1 MSVPLR
7 VPALCLLLASMADA
21 PAATYL
27 VTRGDD
33 PVPGACASGDCSL
46 REALDAAVAT
56 PGEDTI
62 VLGAGQ
68 YTVTR
73 GALPVYGTVS
83 IQGQGAAATRI
94 VGNGDFDLLAVTTF
108 GTLTLEATTLSSQRQ
123 AVTFDSGSIVLRF
136 VEVPAGGGGISG
148 ASGSGPASVRIEH
161 AVLGDPVAC
170 ECGAGSVRASDSTL
184 DSVLVFNGS
193 TDLVL
198 DRVEVAGPAA
208 VPYGIAFTTSGT
220 ATIRDSTIRD
230 QAAPLVLDGAGGEV
244 RIRRT
249 RFIGNTGPLYGSRDG
264 MVWMEDVE
272 FRDNVVDDDA
282 LAAGLPS
289 VLLAQ
294 DETAWRISRA
304 LFTGNRGGGGSA
316 AGRIGATIRVL
327 AGGNV
332 TMSDVTFYDETFRSG
347 VVNGVGHAIGVDTAG
362 EAAILWL
369 FNATLRIGPAV
380 PSNALASLI
389 AARGGTANVRVFNS
403 ILHGNCAFASGAV
416 MFQAEGDIESPG
428 NSCQLPAAANSVS
441 VAPMDLFLGPL
452 ADNGG
457 FTRTFLPTRYSPAV
471 DHAAATWCNV
481 AGAIFS
487 RVDQRRF
494 VRPAG
499 SGCDSG
505 AAEFDSVSDVIFA
518 TGADVA
524 A

>member
-7 VPALCLLLASMADA
+7 LLCLLLASMADA
-21 PAATYL
+21 HAATFI

-33 PVPGACASGDCSL
+33 PVPGVCASGDCSL

-73 GALPVYGTVS
+73 GALPVYGTVL
-83 IQGQGAAATRI
+83 IRGHGTAATRI
-94 VGNGDFDLLAVTTF
+94 VGVGDFDLLAVTPF
-108 GTLTLEATTLSSQRQ
+108 GALALETMTLASQRQ
-123 AVTFDSGSIVLRF
+123 AVTLDSGSLVLRY
-136 VEVPAGGGGISG
+136 VEAPSGGGGISG
-148 ASGSGPASVRIEH
+148 ASGSGPASVRVEH
-161 AVLGDPVAC
+161 AVLGDPLAC
-170 ECGAGSVRASDSTL
+170 ECGAGSMHVSDSTL

-193 TDLVL
+193 ADLVL
-198 DRVEVAGPAA
+198 DRVEVVGPSG
-208 VPYGIAFTTSGT
+208 VPYGIAFTSSGT
-220 ATIRDSTIRD
+220 ATIRDSVIRD
-230 QAAPLVLDGAGGEV
+230 QAAPLVLGGTGGDV
-244 RIRRT
+244 RIART

-272 FRDNVVDDDA
+272 FRDNVVDDDN

-294 DETAWRISRA
+294 DQIAWRISRA

-316 AGRIGATIRVL
+316 ANRIGSTVRVL

-332 TMSDVTFYDETFRSG
+332 TMSDVTFYDDTFRSG

-380 PSNALASLI
+380 PSNAVASLI
-389 AARGGTANVRVFNS
+389 AVRGGAANVRVFNS
-403 ILHGNCAFASGAV
+403 ILHGNCAFASGAA

-428 NSCQLPAAANSVS
+428 NSCQLPAATNSVS
-441 VAPMDLFLGPL
+441 VAPIDLFLGPL

-471 DHAAATWCNV
+471 DHGSTTWCNV

-499 SGCDSG
+499 AGCDSG
-505 AAEFDSVSDVIFA
+505 AAEFDSISDLIYA
-518 TGADVA
+518 NGTDVA
-524 A
+524 P

>member
-1 MSVPLR
+1 MPAPMRLSV
-7 VPALCLLLASMADA
+7 LCLLLASMAQVH
-21 PAATYL
+21 AATFV

-33 PVPGACASGDCSL
+33 PLPGVCASGDCSL

-62 VLGAGQ
+62 MLDAGQ

-73 GALPVYGTVS
+73 GALTVYGSIS
-83 IQGQGAAATRI
+83 IQGRSTAATRI
-94 VGNGDFDLLAVTTF
+94 VGIGDFDLLAVTPF
-108 GTLTLEATTLSSQRQ
+108 GTLTLEGMTLSAQRQ
-123 AVTFDSGSIVLRF
+123 SIAFDSGSIVLRS
-136 VEVPAGGGGISG
+136 VAVPSGGGRIAGT
-148 ASGSGPASVRIEH
+148 SGSGPAAIQVQRV
-161 AVLGDPVAC
+161 VLGEAIAC
-170 ECGAGSVRASDSTL
+170 ECGGGSVRASDSTL

-193 TDLVL
+193 ADLVL
-198 DRVEVAGPAA
+198 DRVEVAGPAS
-208 VPYGIAFTTSGT
+208 VPYGIAFTSSGT
-220 ATIRDSTIRD
+220 ATIRDSTVRD
-230 QAAPLVLDGAGGEV
+230 QAAPLVLGGAGGDV
-244 RIRRT
+244 RIART
-249 RFIGNTGPLYGSRDG
+249 RFVGNTGPLYGSRDG

-272 FRDNVVDDDA
+272 FRDNVVDDDS

-289 VLLAQ
+289 VLVAQ

-304 LFTGNRGGGGSA
+304 LFAGNRGGGGSA
-316 AGRIGATIRVL
+316 PGRIGATVRVL

-362 EAAILWL
+362 EAALFWL

-380 PSNALASLI
+380 PSNAVASLI
-389 AARGGTANVRVFNS
+389 AVRGSTANVRVFNS

-428 NSCQLPAAANSVS
+428 NSCQLPAATNSVS

-457 FTRTFLPTRYSPAV
+457 FTRTFLPTRYSPAI
-471 DHAAATWCNV
+471 DRGSTTWCNV

-499 SGCDSG
+499 PACDSG

-518 TGADVA
+518 SGTDVA

>member
-1 MSVPLR
+1 MSIPLR
-7 VPALCLLLASMADA
+7 VPVLCLLFSTMVDA
-21 PAATYL
+21 PAATFV

-33 PVPGACASGDCSL
+33 PVPDACASGDCSL

-56 PGEDTI
+56 PGEDEI

-73 GALPVYGTVS
+73 GALPVYGTVL
-83 IQGQGAAATRI
+83 IRGHAAAATRI
-94 VGNGDFDLLAVTTF
+94 VGGGDFDLLAVTPF
-108 GTLTLEATTLSSQRQ
+108 GTLTLEAMTLSSQRQ
-123 AVTFDSGSIVLRF
+123 AVRFDSASIVLRF
-136 VEVPAGGGGISG
+136 VEVPSGGGGISG
-148 ASGSGPASVRIEH
+148 TSDSGPASMRIEQ

-170 ECGAGSVRASDSTL
+170 ECGAGSIRASDSTL

-193 TDLVL
+193 ADLVL
-198 DRVEVAGPAA
+198 DRVEVAGPAS
-208 VPYGIAFTTSGT
+208 VPYGIAFTSSGT
-220 ATIRDSTIRD
+220 ATIRDSVIRD
-230 QAAPLVLDGAGGEV
+230 QAVPLVLDGAGGEV

-249 RFIGNTGPLYGSRDG
+249 RFLGNTGPLYGRRDG

-272 FRDNVVDDDA
+272 FRDNVVDDDG
-282 LAAGLPS
+282 LADGLPS

-316 AGRIGATIRVL
+316 AGRIGSTVRVL

-332 TMSDVTFYDETFRSG
+332 TMSDVTFYNETFRSG

-380 PSNALASLI
+380 PSNAVASLI
-389 AARGGTANVRVFNS
+389 AARGSAANVRVFNS

-428 NSCQLPAAANSVS
+428 NSCQLPAASNSVS
-441 VAPMDLFLGPL
+441 VAPMNLFLGPL

-471 DHAAATWCNV
+471 DHGAMTWCTI

-499 SGCDSG
+499 AGCDSG

-518 TGADVA
+518 SGIDVA

>member
-1 MSVPLR
+1 MSVLLR
-7 VPALCLLLASMADA
+7 VSVSYLLLASLFDVS
-21 PAATYL
+21 AATFV

-33 PVPGACASGDCSL
+33 PAPGVCASGDCSL

-56 PGEDTI
+56 PDEDTI
-62 VLGAGQ
+62 VLGTGQ

-73 GALPVYGTVS
+73 GVLPVYGTVL
-83 IQGQGAAATRI
+83 IQGQSTAATRI
-94 VGNGDFDLLAVTTF
+94 VGSGDFDLLAVTPF
-108 GTLTLEATTLSSQRQ
+108 GALTLDAMTLSSQRQ
-123 AVTFDSGSIVLRF
+123 AATFDSGSIVLRF

-148 ASGSGPASVRIEH
+148 TSGSGPASVRVEH
-161 AVLGDPVAC
+161 SVLGDPLAC
-170 ECGAGSVRASDSTL
+170 ECGAGSIRASDSTL

-193 TDLVL
+193 ADLVL
-198 DRVEVAGPAA
+198 DRVDVAGPAD

-220 ATIRDSTIRD
+220 ATIRDSVIRD
-230 QAAPLVLDGAGGEV
+230 QAAPLALDGAGGDV

-249 RFIGNTGPLYGSRDG
+249 RFLGNTGPLYGRRDG

-272 FRDNVVDDDA
+272 FRDNVVDDEG
-282 LAAGLPS
+282 LADGHPS

-294 DETAWRISRA
+294 SETAWRISRA

-316 AGRIGATIRVL
+316 ADRIGSTVRVL

-369 FNATLRIGPAV
+369 FNATLRVGPAV
-380 PSNALASLI
+380 PSNAVASLI
-389 AARGGTANVRVFNS
+389 AARGSAANVRVFNS

-428 NSCQLPAAANSVS
+428 NSCQLPAAVNSVS
-441 VAPMDLFLGPL
+441 VAPTDLFLGPL

-471 DHAAATWCNV
+471 DHAATTWCNV

-505 AAEFDSVSDVIFA
+505 AAESDSVSDVIFA
-518 TGADVA
+518 TGTDVTA
-524 A
+524 